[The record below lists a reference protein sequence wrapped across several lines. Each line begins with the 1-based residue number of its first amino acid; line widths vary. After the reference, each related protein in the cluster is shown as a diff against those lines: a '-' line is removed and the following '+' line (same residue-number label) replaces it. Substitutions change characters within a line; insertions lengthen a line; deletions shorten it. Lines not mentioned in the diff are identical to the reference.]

1 MTASGRE
8 HPKGCESKY
17 STYSQIPY
25 QQSTRIQLHVPKRTP
40 AGAPPGGAALPFM
53 SPTTRT
59 LSILT
64 GPLPRGRP
72 RSPRQAAV
80 RSSAPRPSPRAGR
93 GPPALAQ
100 GQGSPPARAG
110 SCKDDQGHRGTGA
123 GSASRHGGGL
133 GRVHPHD
140 RVPGIPLSY
149 RTGCTRRHGG
159 KRGPPTGC
167 ALLVLLLLTR
177 DSDRLAARWTPY
189 PLAIS
194 LD

>member
-17 STYSQIPY
+17 STYLQIPY

-64 GPLPRGRP
+64 GPHPRGRP

-80 RSSAPRPSPRAGR
+80 RSSARRPSPRAGR

-100 GQGSPPARAG
+100 
-110 SCKDDQGHRGTGA
+110 
-123 GSASRHGGGL
+123 ASRPCASSCWHGRWKASPRPPRGGSFHRVGSFFSRIKEFINL
-133 GRVHPHD
+133 APHGRWKARELEAD
-140 RVPGIPLSY
+140 KIYFLLEGECLLACRVN
-149 RTGCTRRHGG
+149 RVVR
-159 KRGPPTGC
+159 PPF
-167 ALLVLLLLTR
+167 LVKFFFFRAKILTR
-177 DSDRLAARWTPY
+177 SA
-189 PLAIS
+189 
-194 LD
+194 

>member
-64 GPLPRGRP
+64 GPHPRGRP
-72 RSPRQAAV
+72 RSPRQAAPGPPGGQGRGGGHP
-80 RSSAPRPSPRAGR
+80 RSRSQEPQPRLQTLLSMRPNGRRALCLAPRTYHEEICASHTYKPRLPQLLNSVAHTHSSSFTHSSVYAEPSNE
-93 GPPALAQ
+93 
-100 GQGSPPARAG
+100 S
-110 SCKDDQGHRGTGA
+110 
-123 GSASRHGGGL
+123 
-133 GRVHPHD
+133 
-140 RVPGIPLSY
+140 
-149 RTGCTRRHGG
+149 
-159 KRGPPTGC
+159 
-167 ALLVLLLLTR
+167 
-177 DSDRLAARWTPY
+177 
-189 PLAIS
+189 
-194 LD
+194 

>member
-64 GPLPRGRP
+64 GPHPRGRP

-80 RSSAPRPSPRAGR
+80 RSSARRPSPRAGR

-100 GQGSPPARAG
+100 PGCEVTDCAP
-110 SCKDDQGHRGTGA
+110 
-123 GSASRHGGGL
+123 SAPSTAQYRVGVPVVGRTVFRLPIYLSRE
-133 GRVHPHD
+133 
-140 RVPGIPLSY
+140 
-149 RTGCTRRHGG
+149 CEACQ
-159 KRGPPTGC
+159 C
-167 ALLVLLLLTR
+167 ALKDSLSPCLRSNSVEISATGRPNRERRASARQQLL
-177 DSDRLAARWTPY
+177 SVA
-189 PLAIS
+189 
-194 LD
+194 

>member
-17 STYSQIPY
+17 STYLQIPY

-59 LSILT
+59 LSITT
-64 GPLPRGRP
+64 GPHPRGRP

-80 RSSAPRPSPRAGR
+80 RSSARRPSPRAGR

-100 GQGSPPARAG
+100 VSSRLVAGAHARDVRSYRRVRSA
-110 SCKDDQGHRGTGA
+110 KDDSNREPVGA
-123 GSASRHGGGL
+123 AAAR
-133 GRVHPHD
+133 
-140 RVPGIPLSY
+140 
-149 RTGCTRRHGG
+149 GG
-159 KRGPPTGC
+159 KTHDAHLMEMLRLWH
-167 ALLVLLLLTR
+167 LL
-177 DSDRLAARWTPY
+177 
-189 PLAIS
+189 I
-194 LD
+194 